1 MGKENTFN
9 FFISL
14 LNFTL
19 LSLYLFFFDL
29 PDKSFLFDII
39 LVITILSF
47 VTLILIKFSNSFTK
61 FLNSFQLS
69 LFSIILILILLE
81 ILFIINPKI
90 FPEDLKI
97 WIDKEKGNKE
107 TVEYLNESPYVKFK
121 SNSKIRI
128 RFYRGRVSQFQYSWI
143 TDKRGFKNLN
153 SVADLPRVDIVAV
166 GNSFTEGMGVAT
178 EHTYPS
184 ILSSNGYSTYNLGV
198 QGYSPSQMAGAL
210 QQFGLSLKPKYIIA
224 AYTRGTHLRENII
237 KKKETQGYPG
247 GIGNIAREELNP
259 EIRNQAKFLFSGIWL
274 MTKNLR
280 KPLINKIL
288 NKSVYVEEKKF
299 NLYKTE
305 FASLKNY
312 DSNPNNKPS
321 WNISLNSF
329 KKINELSKKIG
340 AKLILVYMPSRSM
353 IYYERATKNTIPKK
367 VLTESKFLGEF
378 AERNKIIYI
387 NPINKLQQYVNNLP
401 DNFNIKKLPYLEI
414 DGHMN
419 KVGYKIIS
427 DEIIKTLSLQ
437 ETW

>member
-1 MGKENTFN
+1 
-9 FFISL
+9 
-14 LNFTL
+14 
-19 LSLYLFFFDL
+19 
-29 PDKSFLFDII
+29 
-39 LVITILSF
+39 
-47 VTLILIKFSNSFTK
+47 
-61 FLNSFQLS
+61 
-69 LFSIILILILLE
+69 
-81 ILFIINPKI
+81 
-90 FPEDLKI
+90 
-97 WIDKEKGNKE
+97 
-107 TVEYLNESPYVKFK
+107 
-121 SNSKIRI
+121 
-128 RFYRGRVSQFQYSWI
+128 
-143 TDKRGFKNLN
+143 
-153 SVADLPRVDIVAV
+153 
-166 GNSFTEGMGVAT
+166 
-178 EHTYPS
+178 
-184 ILSSNGYSTYNLGV
+184 
-198 QGYSPSQMAGAL
+198 
-210 QQFGLSLKPKYIIA
+210 
-224 AYTRGTHLRENII
+224 
-237 KKKETQGYPG
+237 
-247 GIGNIAREELNP
+247 
-259 EIRNQAKFLFSGIWL
+259 

>member
-1 MGKENTFN
+1 MGKENKFN

-29 PDKSFLFDII
+29 PDKSILFDII

-47 VTLILIKFSNSFTK
+47 VTLILIKFGNSFTK

-69 LFSIILILILLE
+69 LFSIILIFILFE

-121 SNSKIRI
+121 ANSKIRI
-128 RFYRGRVSQFQYSWI
+128 RFYRGTVNQFQYSWI

-224 AYTRGTHLRENII
+224 AYTGGTHMRENTI

-247 GIGNIAREELNP
+247 GIGDIARGELNP

-280 KPLINKIL
+280 QTLINKIL
-288 NKSVYVEEKKF
+288 NRSVYIEEKKF
-299 NLYKTE
+299 NLYKTG
-305 FASLKNY
+305 FTNLKNY

-329 KKINELSKKIG
+329 KKIDELSRKIG
-340 AKLILVYMPSRSM
+340 AKLILVYIPSRNI
-353 IYYERATKNTIPKK
+353 IYYERATKSTIPKK
-367 VLTESKFLGEF
+367 VLSESKFLGEF
-378 AERNKIIYI
+378 AETNKIVYI
-387 NPINKLQQYVNNLP
+387 NPINKLKQYVNNLP
-401 DNFNIKKLPYLEI
+401 DDFSMKTLPYLEI

-427 DEIIKTLSLQ
+427 DEIIKTLNY
-437 ETW
+437 EK